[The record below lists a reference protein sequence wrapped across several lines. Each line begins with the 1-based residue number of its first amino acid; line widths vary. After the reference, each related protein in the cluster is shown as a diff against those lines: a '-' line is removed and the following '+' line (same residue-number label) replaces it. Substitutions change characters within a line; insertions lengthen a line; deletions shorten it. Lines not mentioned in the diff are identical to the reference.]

1 MKNKIFGLIIDIL
14 LLLVIGLGVFFR
26 FYNMNWDSGALLHP
40 DEYGLTNTLT
50 QLHMPSSVSDYF
62 NTRIAPMSPYNK
74 YDAAGETIANG
85 PDNTMRWGQLPM
97 LIIRTAAEA
106 LNRTGYQ
113 ELRTLGRYLSAMFD
127 VGSIIVL
134 FLIGIKLFDR
144 RIALLSCALF
154 SLCVQSIQQSHFM
167 TVDNFAVFF
176 TMLTLLSAVSIAQG
190 QYLERD
196 NLQNVTQR
204 MVRHGPLRALSRTD
218 NLL

>member
-1 MKNKIFGLIIDIL
+1 MKNVFTRILEIL
-14 LLLVIGLGVFFR
+14 LVLVIGLGIFFR

-50 QLHMPSSVSDYF
+50 QLHMPSNLSDFF

-74 YDAAGETIANG
+74 YDTDGETIANG

-113 ELRTLGRYLSAMFD
+113 ELRTLGRYISAIMD
-127 VGSIIVL
+127 VGSIILL
-134 FLIGIKLFDR
+134 FIIAQKLFGR
-144 RIALLSCALF
+144 TIALLASALF
-154 SLCVQSIQQSHFM
+154 SLCVQSIQQSHFL

-176 TMLTLLSAVSIAQG
+176 TMLTLLSAVRIAQG
-190 QYLERD
+190 KFIFRDASGTYRMERA
-196 NLQNVTQR
+196 
-204 MVRHGPLRALSRTD
+204 G
-218 NLL
+218 